1 MSSEP
6 TAPAL
11 RFSMHARLRMAERD
25 LGEEDV
31 RITIASPAST
41 YGPTKRARIEHYG
54 RISDGRTI
62 TVVTN
67 AERTVVITVID
78 DSKELP

>member
-1 MSSEP
+1 MTP
-6 TAPAL
+6 
-11 RFSMHARLRMAERD
+11 ERN

-31 RITIASPAST
+31 RGIGASPIST

-54 RISDGRTI
+54 RSSDGRTL

-67 AERTVVITVID
+67 ANRNLVITVID
-78 DSKELP
+78 DSKELS